1 MPLDDYTLS
10 ATERHAWWCA
20 LTCKQAPLVFPRTG
34 SGAPRQRPQPSAKLQ
49 FWLRVVLQ
57 LTGFQT
63 AWGLLFFI
71 LSISIRRSIIGAV
84 LNLPYAG
91 AALLASFGALKLS
104 YAYVATGILA
114 SLAVDVMFIAFSIW
128 AFYDT
133 GEAVVLA
140 LHLPAVP
147 VDVFVTFSCVP
158 LALHLRRAEHQ
169 ASYPVEP
176 AAEPPVVAECDV
188 AVGAATAPSRQA
200 ESAPPPQ
207 PTPPGVAHQDS
218 DDPLATVP
226 EFRCPITLLVMRDPV
241 IAADGHSYEREALEA
256 WLRTHRTSP
265 LTGARLEHM
274 HVTPNHRLRSLIQSA
289 REGTAQPQ

>member
-10 ATERHAWWCA
+10 KSERHAWWCA
-20 LTCKQAPLVFPRTG
+20 LTCKPAPLVFPATG
-34 SGAPRQRPQPSAKLQ
+34 SGAPRQRPQPAATLQ

-57 LTGFQT
+57 LTSFQT

-104 YAYVATGILA
+104 YAYVATALLA
-114 SLAVDVMFIAFSIW
+114 SLAVDGMFIAFSMW

-147 VDVFVTFSCVP
+147 VDAFVTFCCVP
-158 LALHLRRAEHQ
+158 LALHLYRAEHQ
-169 ASYPVEP
+169 ASYPVAP
-176 AAEPPVVAECDV
+176 TAEPPVEAGCG
-188 AVGAATAPSRQA
+188 AAAGAATAPSRQA
-200 ESAPPPQ
+200 EPRLPPA
-207 PTPPGVAHQDS
+207 VAHQDS
-218 DDPLATVP
+218 DDPLAATP

-241 IAADGHSYEREALEA
+241 IAADGHSYEREALET
-256 WLRTHRTSP
+256 WLRSHRTSP
-265 LTGARLEHM
+265 LTGARLQHM
-274 HVTPNHRLRSLIQSA
+274 HVTPNHRLRSLIESA
-289 REGTAQPQ
+289 REGTAIA